1 MNSTYR
7 PPDISTGSPNMA
19 AAKISNVVVTSSQLK
34 PSNGGKRKKRRT
46 IKKGGGSTVYGGPTQ
61 STTTLPTN
69 YPLPNTGQNLATH
82 TANAQIQSRGDS
94 LTGGRKSKR
103 NKRKRRKSKRR
114 K

>member
-1 MNSTYR
+1 MTNYR
-7 PPDISTGSPNMA
+7 QPDFISGSANVA
-19 AAKISNVVVTSSQLK
+19 AAKISNVVVTSSDLTTSK
-34 PSNGGKRKKRRT
+34 GGKRKKRRT
-46 IKKGGGSTVYGGPTQ
+46 IKKGGGSMVYTGPTQ